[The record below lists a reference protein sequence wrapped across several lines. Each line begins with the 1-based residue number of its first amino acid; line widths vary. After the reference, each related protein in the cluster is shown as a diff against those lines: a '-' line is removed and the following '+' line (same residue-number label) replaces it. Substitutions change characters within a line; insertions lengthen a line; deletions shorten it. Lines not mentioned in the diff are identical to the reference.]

1 MSRLQVLSLSGLL
14 LAAAGLGLA
23 LGLGAVP
30 PGETEII
37 EAAAAR
43 YVAETGGAPTDC
55 AARPAAIDGVR
66 LIVTCGTGGAD
77 AWVEALDGWGT
88 PVAVALDA
96 EGPET

>member
-23 LGLGAVP
+23 LGITAQP

-37 EAAAAR
+37 TASAAR

-55 AARPAAIDGVR
+55 AARPAALDGVR
-66 LIVTCGTGGAD
+66 LIVTCATGEA
-77 AWVEALDGWGT
+77 APWVEAVDAWGNPVTVDLDE
-88 PVAVALDA
+88 
-96 EGPET
+96 EGPNT